1 MIITMILLYFTI
13 FYNDFTMIYYEF
25 TIFYYEFSVAWQWR
39 QSISQPRLQK
49 IKKELLQSSQF
60 DYNHD

>member
-13 FYNDFTMIYYEF
+13 FYNDFTMI
-25 TIFYYEFSVAWQWR
+25 YYEFSVAWQWR

-49 IKKELLQSSQF
+49 IKKELLLSSQF
-60 DYNHD
+60 D